1 MTKAGR
7 AVEEKYMKALQEL
20 RRDDEAEMDAL
31 SKQASLD
38 VRRSAQAAKV
48 RRLQTQLA
56 VAECQLRTMQSRRA
70 DELAEEAEGVQA
82 DHWDRHDT
90 LLHARGHERANLRK
104 RSVAAAAHCRPGGGM
119 CAGPECGKFFDAGKT
134 PVRRR
139 CGVEGCQSLQHECG
153 CRVAPCRRCHLPIC
167 KQHQELHDRDCR
179 KSAQPRCGYRHDSS
193 TGEDL
198 LLRECC
204 GTEIPEDPKA
214 NEQCHYCGVS
224 VCRACYDVCTG
235 HSYVDGCGAV

>member
-7 AVEEKYMKALQEL
+7 AVEEQHMKALQEL

-90 LLHARGHERANLRK
+90 LLHARVHERAKLRK

-119 CAGPECGKFFDAGKT
+119 CASPECGKFFDAGKT

-139 CGVEGCQSLQHECG
+139 CGWRAANRFNTSVVAGSRRVAAATCQSASSIKSCTTAIAE
-153 CRVAPCRRCHLPIC
+153 RARNPVAATAMTAPQVRISC
-167 KQHQELHDRDCR
+167 
-179 KSAQPRCGYRHDSS
+179 
-193 TGEDL
+193 
-198 LLRECC
+198 
-204 GTEIPEDPKA
+204 
-214 NEQCHYCGVS
+214 
-224 VCRACYDVCTG
+224 
-235 HSYVDGCGAV
+235 